1 MFHMIFSVY
10 TCGWGLYDL
19 VFLTCV
25 CIQGDF
31 AATYYMYVIFKRV
44 ELLYIRGINFKVM
57 HTRGSQ
63 F

>member
-1 MFHMIFSVY
+1 MVGVY
-10 TCGWGLYDL
+10 IINL
-19 VFLTCV
+19 FLTCV

-31 AATYYMYVIFKRV
+31 AATHCMYIILKRV
-44 ELLYIRGINFKVM
+44 ELLYIRGNDFKVM